1 MCLETRGNLE
11 GQRRIAGLCPISR
24 SLAQGQNDKCYG
36 SMRTKA
42 KARKNAKDAKEV
54 PQRMRREAIE
64 ADFAEA
70 NGHAVR
76 GW

>member
-1 MCLETRGNLE
+1 
-11 GQRRIAGLCPISR
+11 
-24 SLAQGQNDKCYG
+24 
-36 SMRTKA
+36 MRTKA